1 MKILVFSSFFPP
13 EIGAAPM
20 RIFEHA
26 SYWITEGHDVTIVTN
41 VPNSPMGKIYE
52 GYINRM
58 FQEEAYCGIKVKRVF
73 TVPAGKQMSKWRRA
87 ISFVASI
94 FMYCLAAVKEPKPD
108 VVIAT
113 APYFTGIPGILASLW
128 HSKPFIYEMRDP
140 WLQVAAESRKM
151 QANSVAHKILCA
163 IERIVAKHAK
173 NVVVIGREM
182 ASVIKQELHLVK
194 PPEVISNGIKTDEQF
209 ISHDTARIPKLNGKF
224 VIGMIGNMGVQ
235 YDFDVILEAATD
247 LSKESCFF
255 LFLGSGG
262 QTDRLKEKSHQLKL
276 KNVGFFPPVPPQE
289 AILWMNSCNLTV
301 VSMRL
306 QSIFRMYLPKKV
318 LDSLSI
324 GVPVL
329 FGGAGEVQ
337 KILDASGGGAYF
349 PAGNKDT
356 LVSLIRERLANKNI
370 CRSEGEKGKMYVQ
383 EHFDRKTMAQKY
395 LGIMAA

>member
-41 VPNSPMGKIYE
+41 VPNSPLGKIYE
-52 GYINRM
+52 GYTNRL
-58 FQEEAYCGIKVKRVF
+58 FQEEAYCGIKVKRVL

-94 FMYCLAAVKEPKPD
+94 FMYCLAAIKEPKPD

-113 APYFTGIPGILASLW
+113 APYFTGIPGLFASLW

-151 QANSVAHKILCA
+151 QANSVVHKVLCA
-163 IERIVAKHAK
+163 IERIIAKHAK
-173 NVVVIGREM
+173 DVVVIGKEM
-182 ASVIKQELHLVK
+182 ASVIKQELHLAK
-194 PPEVISNGIKTDEQF
+194 MPQVISNGIKTDDQLMF
-209 ISHDTARIPKLNGKF
+209 PDPDRIPNLNGKF

-255 LFLGSGG
+255 LFLGKGG
-262 QTDRLKEKSHQLKL
+262 QTDRLKEKSQQLKL
-276 KNVGFFPPVPPQE
+276 KNVGFFPPVPQQE
-289 AILWMNSCNLTV
+289 ALLWIHSCDLTV

-306 QSIFRMYLPKKV
+306 QPIFRMYLPKKV
-318 LDSLSI
+318 LDSLSL

-337 KILDASGGGAYF
+337 KILEASGGGAFF

-356 LVSLIRERLANKNI
+356 LVTLIRERLMDKNR
-370 CRSEGEKGKMYVQ
+370 CRLEGEKGKMYVQ
-383 EHFDRKTMAQKY
+383 EHFNRKVMAQKY